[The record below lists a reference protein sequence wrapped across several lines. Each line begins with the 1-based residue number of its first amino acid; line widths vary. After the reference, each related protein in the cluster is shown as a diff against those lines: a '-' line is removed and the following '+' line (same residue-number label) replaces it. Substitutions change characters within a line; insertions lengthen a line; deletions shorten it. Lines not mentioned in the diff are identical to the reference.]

1 MFWISLPIDRGTC
14 HGVEKRFAYN
24 PETRRCQMFHYSGC
38 GGNRNNFPDRKKC
51 FKKCIGRKAFVIINT
66 NNNNTRVSMGLRS
79 ET

>member
-1 MFWISLPIDRGTC
+1 SITAIPIDRGTC

-51 FKKCIGRKAFVIINT
+51 FKKCSALLWIHLYLCSIFY
-66 NNNNTRVSMGLRS
+66 L
-79 ET
+79 